1 MKATDLLKSDHR
13 TVEALFTEC
22 RGAHASR
29 KAVLVEQI
37 CHELTVHSQL
47 EEEIFYP
54 ALGDLGRG
62 TLAEAVDDHRVI
74 RQILDALPSRRPGDA
89 DFQEMLD
96 RLEDLVEDHVDE
108 EESVLFTK
116 AEVLGTAC
124 LLELGSRMTARREEL
139 RHEPVG
145 A

>member
-22 RGAHASR
+22 RGANPSR

-37 CHELTVHSQL
+37 CHELTLHSQL

-54 ALGDLGRG
+54 ALGDIGRG
-62 TLAEAVDDHRVI
+62 PLAEAVDDHRLM
-74 RQILDALPSRRPGDA
+74 RQILDALQGHRPGDG

-108 EESVLFTK
+108 EESRLFTK
-116 AEVLGTAC
+116 AEMLGTAQ
-124 LLELGSRMTARREEL
+124 LLEIGSRMMARREEL
-139 RHEPVG
+139 RHDAVG